1 MNISREKNDP
11 WEAAPSTA
19 SVLDGSMCDLANS
32 SLREFFVTSKAGAH
46 PYNFEDK
53 GDLKI

>member
-1 MNISREKNDP
+1 MNISRENDP

-19 SVLDGSMCDLANS
+19 GALDGSMWDLVNS
-32 SLREFFVTSKAGAH
+32 SLREFFVTSKAGAR

-53 GDLKI
+53 GDLII

>member
-1 MNISREKNDP
+1 MNIFRENDP

-19 SVLDGSMCDLANS
+19 SVRDGRMWDLANS
-32 SLREFFVTSKAGAH
+32 SLREFFVTSKAGAR

-53 GDLKI
+53 GDLNI